1 MDMDRAQTREIH
13 ESEVTFSCFRKR
25 TGDCKRS
32 TLPQEID
39 TSTAIFGPNKTSS
52 MGEGKRWDSPECRDL
67 ATAWISA
74 SEENGEASLKGTH
87 QESELFWESV
97 RKHFDDKTPDNCT
110 KGTYKDRG
118 TTAVKNQWCEKV
130 SRDVKKFNEALLK
143 VMNGK
148 PTGVTE
154 EQKIN
159 LAVAIHLGKVDT
171 VAHRHKD
178 FDPREW
184 KQCLAWQVLK
194 DHRAYLPPT
203 AQTEETTVELDLD
216 ADDELELPVA
226 GSSSDTG
233 NDTDV
238 PASAVKHRRIPKE
251 MAGGP
256 GPGAKKTKAKAKD
269 DDCRKKKT
277 KIQEQLLEAQKQRQ
291 VEFASCVQN
300 QARAQAF
307 KMAVM
312 GHNAFKD
319 HDFAEAAKHKERMES
334 VLSFNVDEGADA
346 DDSGDG
352 ELFSRIKSRLNLI

>member
-1 MDMDRAQTREIH
+1 MREIH
-13 ESEVTFSCFRKR
+13 KSEVTFSCFRKR

-32 TLPQEID
+32 TLPQELD

-52 MGEGKRWDSPECRDL
+52 MGKGKRWDSPECRDL
-67 ATAWISA
+67 AMAWISA
-74 SEENGEASLKGTH
+74 SEEKGEASLKGTH

-97 RKHFDDKTPDNCT
+97 RKHFDDETPDNCT
-110 KGTYKDRG
+110 KGTCKDRG
-118 TTAVKNQWCEKV
+118 ATAVRNQWYEKV

-194 DHRAYLPPT
+194 DHRAHLPPT
-203 AQTEETTVELDLD
+203 AQTEETAVELDLD

-251 MAGGP
+251 MARGP

-277 KIQEQLLEAQKQRQ
+277 KIQEQLLEVQKQRQ
-291 VEFASCVQN
+291 VEFASYVQN

-307 KMAVM
+307 KMAKDC
-312 GHNAFKD
+312 HEAF
-319 HDFAEAAKHKERMES
+319 
-334 VLSFNVDEGADA
+334 LGVDDA
-346 DDSGDG
+346 LASQCLDDVRCITSGDTPADGNG
-352 ELFSRIKSRLNLI
+352 EELGGE